1 MRHDTTAHLLLL
13 LPTAFGITSVNLK
26 KQPNY
31 LQEYEK
37 SSIEFTTCEEVTDL
51 FDDAD
56 YADYLGENCHYTH
69 YENKR
74 VEDDYPGVRSC
85 CPIRGHISRTK
96 NCQGKDKDGNEA
108 VFDWAEACVKSSGE
122 GKYEI
127 SERINL
133 ECKGNIVKGTYDGTK
148 EKLMNNNQ
156 VLQVGN
162 STYKNFCFGI
172 KCDSNEEMFEYRYE
186 ACSLA
191 AGIKQRFSSN
201 DSKCCGII
209 FEIPRSLMLFLSF
222 R

>member
-37 SSIEFTTCEEVTDL
+37 SSIELTTCEVTDL

-74 VEDDYPGVRSC
+74 VEEDHPGVRPC
-85 CPIRGHISRTK
+85 CPIHGHISRTK
-96 NCQGKDKDGNEA
+96 KCQGKDKDGNKA
-108 VFDWAEACVKSSGE
+108 VFDWAEACVKTAGE

-133 ECKGNIVKGTYDGTK
+133 E
-148 EKLMNNNQ
+148 
-156 VLQVGN
+156 
-162 STYKNFCFGI
+162 
-172 KCDSNEEMFEYRYE
+172 
-186 ACSLA
+186 
-191 AGIKQRFSSN
+191 
-201 DSKCCGII
+201 
-209 FEIPRSLMLFLSF
+209 
-222 R
+222 